1 MTRQKGRLRI
11 TIIVTVISPE
21 ASPGET
27 QCSFLTCM
35 PTGIEGSLLTD
46 VLCGPRSTTDKV
58 RAIISPGLI
67 TRD

>member
-21 ASPGET
+21 ASPGKTPFSLVCQLE
-27 QCSFLTCM
+27 F
-35 PTGIEGSLLTD
+35 EGSLLTD
-46 VLCGPRSTTDKV
+46 VLCVPRSATDKV
-58 RAIISPGLI
+58 RAIISLGLI